1 MKGSDRAST
10 RLGRCSGGA
19 SFPAGHSWLCPG
31 LQEEIQVSVVPVWF
45 IHLQPRH
52 SFGIPSNIPWLS
64 CELREQGARE
74 GRGAH
79 PSPGPSSVPRS
90 SSALWITTRVKNLKT
105 SSSSQLGVAAPGPGL
120 AVPKGMAAGGSGKRE
135 LEGLDAQCSA
145 STSALLLVP
154 FAAGSWSSSLAVPHG
169 STLLWVQPF
178 PFPGMWIF
186 PRNLAVPL
194 EVREAAGILLV
205 VVGNGEDGVIEL
217 VVTELLER
225 HSGRD
230 GGEHRDI

>member
-1 MKGSDRAST
+1 MKGSGRAST

-79 PSPGPSSVPRS
+79 PQPR
-90 SSALWITTRVKNLKT
+90 A
-105 SSSSQLGVAAPGPGL
+105 QLGAKVQQRLVDHHTCKKFKNQQLLPAGGGSSRARTGCAKGNGSRRLWEAGAGGAGCPVQCQHIRTAARSLCCGLVEFIPCCAPRLYSTVGAAIPFPWDVDIPQEPGSPLRGPG
-120 AVPKGMAAGGSGKRE
+120 SGW
-135 LEGLDAQCSA
+135 DPPCSRQE
-145 STSALLLVP
+145 
-154 FAAGSWSSSLAVPHG
+154 W
-169 STLLWVQPF
+169 
-178 PFPGMWIF
+178 
-186 PRNLAVPL
+186 
-194 EVREAAGILLV
+194 
-205 VVGNGEDGVIEL
+205 
-217 VVTELLER
+217 
-225 HSGRD
+225 
-230 GGEHRDI
+230 